1 MCRASLNLGG
11 ATLHDGCRTLEHAR
25 PVHNNHPIGT
35 ARRTPRQA
43 RSKETLAV
51 LVEAAAQMF
60 SREGLTATTNR
71 IAERAGVSIGTLYQ
85 YFPDKNALLHAV
97 AARHVA
103 QADRQLATLF
113 DQLRTEC
120 PPFDET
126 MNRVLA
132 ELVDL
137 HSAQPRLH
145 AVLHRV
151 AMTAADLDAMR
162 LFEDRVCAEVAF
174 HLKRCDRGDG
184 DQARMLVHAIDAQ
197 LHRVMP
203 EHGYSVAQ
211 LRLTVDR
218 LAPQRSPKPA
228 S

>member
-1 MCRASLNLGG
+1 MQLAKNR
-11 ATLHDGCRTLEHAR
+11 R
-25 PVHNNHPIGT
+25 IGT
-35 ARRTPRQA
+35 TRRNPRQA

-60 SREGLTATTNR
+60 SREGLAATTNR

-97 AARHVA
+97 AARHVRE
-103 QADRQLATLF
+103 ADARLTALF
-113 DQLRTEC
+113 DRLRVTE

-126 MNRVLA
+126 MHQLLA

-137 HSAQPRLH
+137 HSGQPRLH

-151 AMTAADLDAMR
+151 AMSAADLAVMQ
-162 LFEDRVCAEVAF
+162 LFEDRVCAEVAY
-174 HLKRCDRGDG
+174 HLKRCDRDV
-184 DQARMLVHAIDAQ
+184 DDDPELAARILVHALDAQ

-203 EHGYSVAQ
+203 QHGYEVDQ
-211 LRLTVDR
+211 LRLTVER
-218 LAPQRSPKPA
+218 LAPPRP
-228 S
+228 